1 MGMLTSDCSC
11 VCARVCVKPS
21 VCVRLTWH
29 RQRYSTVLGGFVGT
43 AVNIINITVL
53 NIIFVNIVITRAI
66 VAGVVAD
73 MTEDLNDEELSLV
86 EQHFIAAGLL

>member
-1 MGMLTSDCSC
+1 MAFILDHIPQTPLLEDIQDWPKSCS
-11 VCARVCVKPS
+11 REEWF
-21 VCVRLTWH
+21 R
-29 RQRYSTVLGGFVGT
+29 
-43 AVNIINITVL
+43 
-53 NIIFVNIVITRAI
+53 ITRAI

>member
-1 MGMLTSDCSC
+1 MAFILDHIPQTPLLEGIQDWPKSCS
-11 VCARVCVKPS
+11 REEWF
-21 VCVRLTWH
+21 R
-29 RQRYSTVLGGFVGT
+29 
-43 AVNIINITVL
+43 IN
-53 NIIFVNIVITRAI
+53 RAI